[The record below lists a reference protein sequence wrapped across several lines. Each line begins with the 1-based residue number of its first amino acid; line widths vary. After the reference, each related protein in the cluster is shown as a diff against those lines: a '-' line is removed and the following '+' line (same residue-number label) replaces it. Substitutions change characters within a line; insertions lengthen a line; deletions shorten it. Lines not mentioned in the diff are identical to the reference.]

1 MTASFHTPLDICWC
15 RLQSQVLRFF
25 QVAYLNNLLLVCCDI
40 CRHISKGP
48 FECTSLDSEKT
59 EPTFLLLPQSLV
71 FPSLSVVRFLHAK
84 LEYSTAV
91 CFCWRLWWVCPA
103 ISSIYHSTTRSTACS
118 SHVAITSTTCNNHT
132 NDFSTACYS
141 TVWSYTSMPTSS
153 MACMPTVTSNTACS
167 SINQTTQTPAT
178 FQAIYRVLRSRRFP
192 CCRPLNLLRLRL
204 FPRGKTVWL
213 CSDLWVESG
222 WRESIHLSNN
232 APVSVWTYTSKEG
245 SQVLG
250 SIPVRNY
257 LIYSHT
263 SSSSLSL
270 TIPRKWSK
278 FLNF

>member
-1 MTASFHTPLDICWC
+1 MTPSLHTPLDICWC

-25 QVAYLNNLLLVCCDI
+25 QVAYWNNLLLVCCDI

-84 LEYSTAV
+84 LEHFTAV
-91 CFCWRLWWVCPA
+91 CFCWRIWWVCPA

-118 SHVAITSTTCNNHT
+118 SHVAITSTTCNNLP

-141 TVWSYTSMPTSS
+141 TTHPCPRPAWP
-153 MACMPTVTSNTACS
+153 ACPRSP
-167 SINQTTQTPAT
+167 PAQPAHPST
-178 FQAIYRVLRSRRFP
+178 KPHKHWRPSRPSTGELRSRHFP

-204 FPRGKTVWL
+204 CLWL

-222 WRESIHLSNN
+222 WKESIHLANN
-232 APVSVWTYTSKEG
+232 APVSVWTYTSKER

-257 LIYSHT
+257 LMYSHT
-263 SSSSLSL
+263 SSSS
-270 TIPRKWSK
+270 
-278 FLNF
+278 FLRLFHVNEANF